1 VRPGAAPVGI
11 SLFSRKKQRSPQAKE
26 AAPASPS
33 AAPPP
38 QEGPERLTANDW
50 AKKHGLNE
58 VMAERAAMRAGKWHD
73 LFSEEEFLELL
84 KRVDV

>member
-11 SLFSRKKQRSPQAKE
+11 SLFSRKKQAPDPPKA
-26 AAPASPS
+26 ANVAPAD
-33 AAPPP
+33 APKLPVA
-38 QEGPERLTANDW
+38 GPEKLTANDW
-50 AKKHGLNE
+50 AKRHGLNE

-73 LFSEEEFLELL
+73 FFTEEEFLELL